1 MTPTQSSNLATE
13 ALPPTKPSAT
23 LVERAYCYGV
33 ASLSDGELLELLL
46 GGTARARPARELAN
60 RLVAQLGGLNALSSA
75 GLEAFAEV
83 DGVGRV
89 KAMRVAAAVEV
100 GRRSLVGELERE
112 PVVIHTASSVADWAR
127 PRIGGLHHEEVWVLC
142 LDGRNR
148 LRVARRVAQGGVHGC
163 ALTVKDVFR
172 PAMSNS
178 ASAIV
183 LVHNHP
189 SGSAEPSQEDVAMTR
204 DLALASDVLGIA
216 LLDHVIVTRR
226 NSSSLS
232 ELGVIP

>member
-1 MTPTQSSNLATE
+1 M
-13 ALPPTKPSAT
+13 
-23 LVERAYCYGV
+23 
-33 ASLSDGELLELLL
+33 ASLSDGELFELLL
-46 GGTARARPARELAN
+46 GGTARDRPARELSN
-60 RLVAQLGGLNALSSA
+60 RLLAHLGGLGALSSA
-75 GLEAFAEV
+75 SLEAFAEV

-89 KAMRVAAAVEV
+89 KATRIAAAVEV
-100 GRRSLVGELERE
+100 GRRSLVGELEKE
-112 PVVIHTASSVADWAR
+112 PVVIDTANCVADWAR

-189 SGSAEPSQEDVAMTR
+189 SGSAEPSQEDLTMTR
-204 DLALASDVLGIA
+204 DLALAADVLGIA